1 MVIGKRARDT
11 LTAGRAMTQR
21 SQMPERAEV
30 EEEERRRRR
39 RRVGS
44 MTEIKRGFLCLIV

>member
-30 EEEERRRRR
+30 EEEERRRR
-39 RRVGS
+39 VGS